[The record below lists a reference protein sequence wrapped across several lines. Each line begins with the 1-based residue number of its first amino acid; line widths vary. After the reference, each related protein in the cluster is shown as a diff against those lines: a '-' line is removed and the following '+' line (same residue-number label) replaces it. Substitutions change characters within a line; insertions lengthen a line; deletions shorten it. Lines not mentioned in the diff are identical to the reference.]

1 MKTFYRLIQGDCLK
15 ILKGFDE
22 NSIDCTVT
30 DPPYGISFMGKS
42 WDKALPPKEAFKEMF
57 RVLKPGALAFIM
69 SSPRQDVLWRMM
81 SLLEGVGFELRQSP
95 IYWTYASGFPKA
107 YDVSKGIDKKLGKKR
122 KVIGKG
128 EAGYQVSISKTRKK
142 QGYRPNLT
150 KATTI
155 FNLTEPSSEDAKKW
169 SGWKSQTG
177 LKPAVEIVLMVNKPR
192 SERTIVD
199 NVLKWGTGAI
209 NVDECRIP
217 FKSEKDKEV
226 AHNNALGP
234 VERFKTY
241 KMIYD
246 GGKKSAGFKDTHS
259 SKGRFPANLLVSDD
273 VLDTGKIHKSGKI
286 EPHHIIKKDE
296 NGYSVQEVYGKY
308 TQLTAEHHISYG
320 DSGGFSRFFSLDAWW
335 LNRIKKLPRDIQKTF
350 PFLIVPKASKSER
363 DKGLGVSFPIKE
375 ADTKFTHG
383 ITPEKMLE
391 RQNNPYSERAGSWQR
406 PKARNTHPT
415 VKPLKLMS
423 YLITLGCPPNGTVL
437 DPFLGSGTTML
448 AAILMN
454 KSCVGIE
461 INPEYCDIAKARC
474 FNRNMFTMYASNCK
488 FEVAK

>member
-22 NSIDCTVT
+22 NSIDCAVT

-42 WDKALPPKEAFKEMF
+42 WDKALPPREAFTELF

-81 SLLEGVGFELRQSP
+81 SLLESVGFELKQSP

-107 YDVSKGIDKKLGKKR
+107 YDVSKGIDKKFGNKR

-128 EAGYQVSISKTRKK
+128 EAGYQVSISKTRKE

-150 KATTI
+150 KSTI
-155 FNLTEPSSEDAKKW
+155 TFNLTEPNSKEAKKW

-177 LKPAVEIVLMVNKPR
+177 LKPAVEVILMVNKPR
-192 SERTIVD
+192 SEKTIVD
-199 NVLKWGTGAI
+199 NVLKHGVGSM
-209 NVDECRIP
+209 NVDDCRIP
-217 FKSEKDKEV
+217 LINPEHHKTQGKSGLG
-226 AHNNALGP
+226 NN
-234 VERFKTY
+234 
-241 KMIYD
+241 IYGQYRND
-246 GGKKSAGFKDTHS
+246 LVDES
-259 SKGRFPANLLVSDD
+259 SVLRYNTKGRFPANLLVSDN

-286 EPHHIIKKDE
+286 EPHHIVKEDSE
-296 NGYSVQEVYGKY
+296 GYSVQDVYGKY
-308 TQLTAEHHISYG
+308 KQLSADKHITYG

-423 YLITLGCPPNGTVL
+423 YLITLGCPVGGIVL

-461 INPEYCDIAKARC
+461 INREYCDIAKAKC